1 MRCKKDDSIEQLNLS
16 VKTIF
21 ELKRNGI
28 EKIEDLLACNEEQF
42 VKFRHIHHGRW
53 NEIKNAVHAL
63 GFIFVDEDI
72 SILMEQ
78 NNLLEQDI
86 STLGLSLNPLK
97 ALLNA
102 KIYTVGDLLSYS
114 SNDLRKLPFIDYT
127 NLKFIKNAIHAR
139 GVKLLDENDSLLYE
153 RIQNIQIELFLLN
166 KKKIKEELTEFK
178 IEDLNLSNRLYL
190 LLKRRNINTVSDL
203 LSYNIMSLSKVNG
216 LGFNHIQSLIQALSC
231 YGYHFSDENYVVFT
245 KSKLIKEK
253 KRRRFKRI

>member
-1 MRCKKDDSIEQLNLS
+1 MRCKKDDSVEQLNLS

-21 ELKRNGI
+21 ELKINGI

-42 VKFRHIHHGRW
+42 VKFLHIHHGRW

-102 KIYTVGDLLSYS
+102 KIYTVGELLSYS

-127 NLKFIKNAIHAR
+127 NLQFIKNAIHAR

-153 RIQNIQIELFLLN
+153 RIQNIQLELFLLY
-166 KKKIKEELTEFK
+166 K
-178 IEDLNLSNRLYL
+178 
-190 LLKRRNINTVSDL
+190 
-203 LSYNIMSLSKVNG
+203 
-216 LGFNHIQSLIQALSC
+216 
-231 YGYHFSDENYVVFT
+231 
-245 KSKLIKEK
+245 
-253 KRRRFKRI
+253 

>member
-63 GFIFVDEDI
+63 GFIFIDEDI
-72 SILMEQ
+72 SILEEP
-78 NNLLEQDI
+78 NNFLEQDI

-97 ALLNA
+97 ALRNS
-102 KIYTVGDLLSYS
+102 KIYTVGQLLSYS
-114 SNDLRKLPFIDYT
+114 SRDLKKLPFIEEA
-127 NLKFIKNAIHAR
+127 NLQAIKNAIHAKGER
-139 GVKLLDENDSLLYE
+139 FLDEDEFFLYD
-153 RIQNIQIELFLLN
+153 RVQNIQIEVLLLN
-166 KKKIKEELTEFK
+166 KRKIEKELREFK

-190 LLKRRNINTVSDL
+190 LLKRRNIHTVSDL
-203 LSYNIMSLSKVNG
+203 LSYNIMSLSKVKG
-216 LGFNHIQSLIQALSC
+216 LGYSHIQSIIQALSC
-231 YGYHFSDENYVVFT
+231 YGYHFSDENSVVLT
-245 KSKLIKEK
+245 KSGWIKK
-253 KRRRFKRI
+253 KKHKNF